1 MTLGERI
8 KHLRKNMN
16 MTQVDFGRFIG
27 VSGAT
32 ISTSESGKTTPDSQT
47 IEIICMK
54 CNVNRDWLMYG
65 VGQMEA
71 SRPFVPELMRI
82 LNQHP
87 ALKSV
92 LESMVTEMDAED
104 WAALNNIARK
114 HVAQKQKKDG

>member
-1 MTLGERI
+1 MDIGSRI
-8 KHLRKNMN
+8 KQIRKDSGL
-16 MTQVDFGRFIG
+16 TQGEFGSRIGISLSG
-27 VSGAT
+27 VSSLEIGKNT
-32 ISTSESGKTTPDSQT
+32 PSEQT
-47 IEIICMK
+47 IRAICSEF
-54 CNVNRDWLMYG
+54 NVNRDWLVYG
-65 VGQMEA
+65 IGSMEA